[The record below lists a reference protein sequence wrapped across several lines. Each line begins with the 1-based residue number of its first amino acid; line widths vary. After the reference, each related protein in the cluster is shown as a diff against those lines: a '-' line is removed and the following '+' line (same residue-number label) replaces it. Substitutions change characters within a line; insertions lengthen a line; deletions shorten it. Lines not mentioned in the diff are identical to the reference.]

1 VISISQTLLSKMKRS
16 IFFSII
22 IVTVIFSSCNSRKT
36 ENTNNAITTGPDV
49 QQLTTVKF
57 KKLVYNYDEN
67 KDWKYLGSMPAIVD
81 FYADWCPPCRAL
93 SPLVEGIAR
102 EYQGKL
108 VVYRVNTDQEKELV
122 QSLGITNLPTL
133 LYIPVNGKPQVT
145 LGMIPR
151 EKIINTINNV
161 LLIK

>member
-1 VISISQTLLSKMKRS
+1 MKKAFYLTF
-16 IFFSII
+16 IIVSII
-22 IVTVIFSSCNSRKT
+22 FNTCNSGKSENKNGAIISGT
-36 ENTNNAITTGPDV
+36 EV
-49 QQLTTVKF
+49 QQLTTEKF

-67 KDWKYLGSMPAIVD
+67 KEWKYLGTTPAVVD

-93 SPLVEGIAR
+93 SPIVEGIAK

-133 LYIPVNGKPQVT
+133 LYIPANGKPQVT
-145 LGMIPR
+145 LGIIPR
-151 EKIINTINNV
+151 DKIIKTINTV

>member
-1 VISISQTLLSKMKRS
+1 MKKAIYLS
-16 IFFSII
+16 F
-22 IVTVIFSSCNSRKT
+22 IVVSLIFSSCSSGKS
-36 ENTNNAITTGPDV
+36 ENKNGEIISGPDV
-49 QQLTTVKF
+49 QQLTTENF

-67 KDWKYLGSMPAIVD
+67 KDWKYLGTTPAIID

-93 SPLVEGIAR
+93 SPIVEGIAR

-122 QSLGITNLPTL
+122 RSLGIANLPTL

-151 EKIINTINNV
+151 DKIIKTINSV